1 MSSSGKPRFS
11 GIITPIDKLT
21 DVGGFLA
28 GLCLLGILIL
38 ISAELFWRNV
48 LSKSLHFSWDL
59 AGYLMG
65 ACFLLGCAAAMKNG
79 AHVRVTA
86 LTEALPPRLAR
97 GCEIASSAVAL
108 AICAALSWALIDM
121 AWLSGQRG
129 STAATAWRVPLVW
142 PQSVLAVGAVLMTLQ
157 CVAQILRV
165 LRGEQ
170 LTSGMGLE

>member
-21 DVGGFLA
+21 EIGGFLS
-28 GLCLLGILIL
+28 GLCLLGIFVLIV
-38 ISAELFWRNV
+38 AELFWRNV
-48 LSKSLHFSWDL
+48 LAKSLHFSWDL

-65 ACFLLGCAAAMKNG
+65 ACFLLACAAAMKNG

-86 LTEALPPRLAR
+86 LTEALSPRLAR
-97 GCEIASSAVAL
+97 LCEIASTVVAL
-108 AICAALSWALIDM
+108 AICVALSWALIEM
-121 AWLSGQRG
+121 TYLSWMRG

-142 PQSVLAVGAVLMTLQ
+142 PQSVLAIGAVLMTLQ

-170 LTSGMGLE
+170 ISRGMGLE